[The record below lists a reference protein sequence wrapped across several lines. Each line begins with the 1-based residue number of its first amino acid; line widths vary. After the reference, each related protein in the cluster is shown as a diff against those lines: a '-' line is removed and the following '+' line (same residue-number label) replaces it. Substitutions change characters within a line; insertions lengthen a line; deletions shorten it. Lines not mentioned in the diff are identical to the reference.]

1 MEISERQFTVEELS
15 MFENAKQNSKLI
27 VLGASLS
34 PFFLAILLQLFVLK
48 YSNIL
53 FIEFS
58 KTTIFSFVALNAW
71 CFGYWYYR
79 KKLNQVHDFKLENQ
93 HLKVYDFIVTK
104 CYYKP
109 VFQSSD
115 FNFVLKTIDNNF
127 VFLTTDAINYET
139 LKNQFKVSVFNG
151 TIVEILNTEGID
163 IQEIEEL
170 PSTIFHKNDSQF
182 EILDQ
187 FHFDSPKK

>member
-15 MFENAKQNSKLI
+15 IFENAKQNSKLL
-27 VLGASLS
+27 VFGASLS

-58 KTTIFSFVALNAW
+58 KTTIFSFVAFNAW
-71 CFGYWYYR
+71 CFGYWYYK

-93 HLKVYDFIVTK
+93 HLKVYDFTITK
-104 CYYKP
+104 CYFKP

-127 VFLTTDAINYET
+127 VFLTTDAIDCET

-151 TIVEILNTEGID
+151 TIVEIINSEGWN
-163 IQEIEEL
+163 IQDIEEL

-182 EILDQ
+182 EILEQ
-187 FHFDSPKK
+187 FHFDKN

>member
-15 MFENAKQNSKLI
+15 MFENAKQNSKLL
-27 VLGASLS
+27 VFGASLS

-53 FIEFS
+53 FFEFS
-58 KTTIFSFVALNAW
+58 KTTIFSFVAFNAW
-71 CFGYWYYR
+71 CFGYWYYK

-93 HLKVYDFIVTK
+93 HLKVYDFTITK

-109 VFQSSD
+109 VFQSYD

-127 VFLTTDAINYET
+127 VFLTTDAIDCET

-151 TIVEILNTEGID
+151 TIVEIINSEGVD
-163 IQEIEEL
+163 IQDIEEL

-182 EILDQ
+182 EILEQ
-187 FHFDSPKK
+187 FSFDKN

>member
-15 MFENAKQNSKLI
+15 MFENAKQNSKLL
-27 VLGASLS
+27 VFGASLS

-58 KTTIFSFVALNAW
+58 KTTIFSFVAFNAW
-71 CFGYWYYR
+71 CFGYWYYK

-93 HLKVYDFIVTK
+93 HLKVYDFTITK

-109 VFQSSD
+109 VFQSYD

-127 VFLTTDAINYET
+127 VFLTTDAIDCET

-151 TIVEILNTEGID
+151 TIVEIINSEGVD
-163 IQEIEEL
+163 IQDIEEL

-182 EILDQ
+182 EILEQ
-187 FHFDSPKK
+187 FSFDKN

>member
-15 MFENAKQNSKLI
+15 MFENAKQNSKLL
-27 VLGASLS
+27 VFGASLS

-53 FIEFS
+53 FFEFS
-58 KTTIFSFVALNAW
+58 KTTIFSFVAFNAW
-71 CFGYWYYR
+71 CFSYWYYK

-93 HLKVYDFIVTK
+93 HLKVYDFTITK

-109 VFQSSD
+109 VFNSSD

-127 VFLTTDAINYET
+127 VFLTTDAIDCET

-151 TIVEILNTEGID
+151 TIVEIINSEGVD
-163 IQEIEEL
+163 IQYIEEL

-182 EILDQ
+182 EILEQ
-187 FHFDSPKK
+187 FSFDKN

>member
-1 MEISERQFTVEELS
+1 MEISERQFTIEELS
-15 MFENAKQNSKLI
+15 MFENAKQNSKLL

-109 VFQSSD
+109 V
-115 FNFVLKTIDNNF
+115 
-127 VFLTTDAINYET
+127 
-139 LKNQFKVSVFNG
+139 
-151 TIVEILNTEGID
+151 
-163 IQEIEEL
+163 
-170 PSTIFHKNDSQF
+170 
-182 EILDQ
+182 
-187 FHFDSPKK
+187 

>member
-1 MEISERQFTVEELS
+1 MKISERQFTVEELS
-15 MFENAKQNSKLI
+15 MFENAKQNSKLL
-27 VLGASLS
+27 VFGASLS

-48 YSNIL
+48 YSNVL

-58 KTTIFSFVALNAW
+58 KTTIFSFVAFNAW
-71 CFGYWYYR
+71 CFGYWYYK

-93 HLKVYDFIVTK
+93 HLKVYDFTITK
-104 CYYKP
+104 CYFKP

-127 VFLTTDAINYET
+127 VFLTTDAIDCET

-151 TIVEILNTEGID
+151 TIVEIINSEGWN
-163 IQEIEEL
+163 IQDIEEL
-170 PSTIFHKNDSQF
+170 PSTIFHKNHSQF
-182 EILDQ
+182 EIIEQ
-187 FHFDSPKK
+187 FYFDSLKK

>member
-1 MEISERQFTVEELS
+1 MKISERQFTVEELS
-15 MFENAKQNSKLI
+15 MFENAKQNSKLL
-27 VLGASLS
+27 VFGASLS

-58 KTTIFSFVALNAW
+58 KTTIFSFVAFNAW
-71 CFGYWYYR
+71 CFGYWYYK

-93 HLKVYDFIVTK
+93 HLKVYDFTITK
-104 CYYKP
+104 CYFKP

-115 FNFVLKTIDNNF
+115 LNFVLKTIDNNF
-127 VFLTTDAINYET
+127 VFLTTDAIDCET

-151 TIVEILNTEGID
+151 TIVEIINSEGWN
-163 IQEIEEL
+163 IQDIEEL
-170 PSTIFHKNDSQF
+170 PLTIFHKNDSQF
-182 EILDQ
+182 EILEQ
-187 FHFDSPKK
+187 FHFDKN

>member
-1 MEISERQFTVEELS
+1 MEISERQFTIEELS
-15 MFENAKQNSKLI
+15 MFENAKQNSKLL

-182 EILDQ
+182 EILEQ
-187 FHFDSPKK
+187 FSFDKN

>member
-15 MFENAKQNSKLI
+15 MFENAKQNSKLL
-27 VLGASLS
+27 VFGASLS

-53 FIEFS
+53 FFEFS
-58 KTTIFSFVALNAW
+58 KTTIFSFVAFNAW
-71 CFGYWYYR
+71 CFGYWYYK

-93 HLKVYDFIVTK
+93 HLKVYDFTITK

-127 VFLTTDAINYET
+127 VFLTTDAIDCET
-139 LKNQFKVSVFNG
+139 LKNQFKVQ
-151 TIVEILNTEGID
+151 ILIFERCSFVGL
-163 IQEIEEL
+163 QLLLEL
-170 PSTIFHKNDSQF
+170 CCIFLILQFYHLKNM
-182 EILDQ
+182 LDQ
-187 FHFDSPKK
+187 KYKEDYYWD

>member
-15 MFENAKQNSKLI
+15 VFENAKQNSKLLI
-27 VLGASLS
+27 LGASLS
-34 PFFLAILLQLFVLK
+34 PFFLAVLLQLFVLK

-58 KTTIFSFVALNAW
+58 KTTIFSFVAFNAW
-71 CFGYWYYR
+71 CFGYWYYK

-93 HLKVYDFIVTK
+93 HLKVYDFTITK

-127 VFLTTDAINYET
+127 VFLTTGAIDCET

-151 TIVEILNTEGID
+151 TIVEIINSEGVD
-163 IQEIEEL
+163 IQDIEEL
-170 PSTIFHKNDSQF
+170 PSTIFHKNHLQF

-187 FHFDSPKK
+187 FHFDSPKN